1 MINKFT
7 IKIRYKVSL
16 DDIIQTIITSNEN
29 AIHNSSNLLEIKN
42 EYLTDYLT
50 NNDKITLHF

>member
-1 MINKFT
+1 MVF
-7 IKIRYKVSL
+7 
-16 DDIIQTIITSNEN
+16 IQTKN